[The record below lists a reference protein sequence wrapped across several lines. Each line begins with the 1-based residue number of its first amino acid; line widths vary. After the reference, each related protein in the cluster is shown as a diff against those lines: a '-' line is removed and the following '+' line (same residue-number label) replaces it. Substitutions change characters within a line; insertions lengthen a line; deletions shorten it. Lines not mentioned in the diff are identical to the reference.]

1 MNQTNKSLAFL
12 VSKFKFTSLL
22 AQVVSNLSA
31 NLWKVVMKCK
41 SIMFFNFR
49 ARFFKMYIFEVAIFF
64 LAKYLSNQPDF
75 LNESTYLLDLCFW

>member
-1 MNQTNKSLAFL
+1 MNEQNKQTLAFL
-12 VSKFKFTSLL
+12 VSKFKFTTLL
-22 AQVVSNLSA
+22 AQMVSKLSA

-64 LAKYLSNQPDF
+64 LANYPTNQIFSMKVPI
-75 LNESTYLLDLCFW
+75 Y